1 MKQKPTIRQQ
11 LLAQIA
17 AVLPNAMQVAL
28 VSYQRFTATENEAP
42 DAKTFKDHHVAC
54 KPAIAHVELLLKLA
68 DFLEAQEASGTAETL
83 NYEAMHAMVQKAQAA
98 VDEFRGK
105 VDDTP

>member
-17 AVLPNAMQVAL
+17 AVLPDAMQVAL
-28 VSYQRFTATENEAP
+28 TSYQCFTAEERLTS
-42 DAKTFKDHHVAC
+42 AKDFKDHHAAC
-54 KPAIAHVELLLKLA
+54 KPAIAHIELLLKLA